1 MTGNAV
7 GQGGGVSE
15 SVSAAIGRIPSID
28 HALKRSR
35 SHFGFVLSEMHPTDR
50 IGEVMNAIKGI
61 EAESKYIKD
70 GYQYVGDGPAHLWK
84 LATADDHYKTM
95 NYGITSF
102 HEEWLDIQ
110 DQLTSPYHYVSI
122 GPGTGEK
129 DQEILRHLCGLLD
142 DGDTI
147 AYVPVDISPQLLRI
161 GVSAGMRGINRDQ
174 VEVLPT
180 ELDITSDKGLATL
193 KVIVE
198 ELGRTAGVLVSMLGN
213 TLSNFRDPAAVL
225 TSIGSLLSSENDRLF
240 LELATTQSADETQ
253 VRRAAAE
260 YQGSDLFLEF
270 AMATLCDYTDLPRE
284 TDPVNTTGEL
294 EGDIIKVTTSYQLD
308 KARKVRIG
316 NSSSTFTLS
325 KAEPIELIVCRKYT
339 DGALVSMLEDFGHV
353 AVHSAESSKGFG
365 SGMYLLSAAK
375 EAGQEES
382 PHPVAMMPSVGK

>member
-1 MTGNAV
+1 LGQSEEAAV
-7 GQGGGVSE
+7 
-15 SVSAAIGRIPSID
+15 GRIPSID

-35 SHFGFVLSEMHPTDR
+35 SPFGFVLSEMQPTDR

-61 EAESKYIKD
+61 EGESKYIKD

-84 LATADDHYKTM
+84 LATADDQYKTM

-102 HEEWLDIQ
+102 HEEWGDIQ
-110 DQLTSPYHYVSI
+110 KELTSPYHYVSV

-129 DQEILRHLCGLLD
+129 DQEILRHLCGLL
-142 DGDTI
+142 GDEETI

-161 GVSAGMRGINRDQ
+161 GVSAGMRGISRDQ
-174 VEVLPT
+174 VEVLPM
-180 ELDITSDKGLATL
+180 ELDITSERGLATL

-198 ELGRTAGVLVSMLGN
+198 ELGRTAGVLISLLGN
-213 TLSNFRDPAAVL
+213 TLSNFRDPATILAN
-225 TSIGSLLSSENDRLF
+225 IGSLLSSENDRLF
-240 LELATTQSADETQ
+240 LELATTHRADETQ

-284 TDPVNTTGEL
+284 TDPVKTTGEL

-308 KARKVRIG
+308 KTRRVRIG

-325 KAEPIELIVCRKYT
+325 KGEPIELIVCRKYT
-339 DGALVSMLEDFGHV
+339 DGALVLMLEHFGHV
-353 AVHSAESSKGFG
+353 AVHSAESSRGFG
-365 SGMYLLSAAK
+365 SSMYLLSRPK
-375 EAGQEES
+375 GTREEAN
-382 PHPVAMMPSVGK
+382 PHPVAAMPSAKK